1 MASYSLLKCGKLFDG
16 IHEELYENMEILVE
30 GTKIAKVGR
39 ELPVPEG
46 TEIIDLSH
54 LTVTPGMIDAHVH
67 GNLMRWQEM
76 DTILYQS
83 EGYSTLA
90 FLHTAERSLER
101 GFTTIRCN
109 GMGPL
114 GYGIVDVKKVID
126 RGLFDAAR
134 MVVGAHMLGGP
145 GMPGDMSMYACENQ
159 PVSDMIQID
168 TIGSGVDFFINQ
180 VRREVKYGTDFIK
193 IFLSGSFLSPDGGPE
208 ISYLNEDELRAII
221 ETAHDLGKPV
231 TAHVYPP
238 RMMKKLA
245 NLGIDGMEHGA
256 LMDEETAELIEAKG
270 IYLTPTF
277 SPFQDVIEGDD
288 ENVNKNTADS
298 QMKLRKFAPRLRES
312 RRIIRDSS
320 IKLGFGSDFCAVHQ
334 PYESW
339 YEYRSWMRSGMG
351 AFRTLKAATSVNAK
365 ILGIDSFVG
374 TIEEGKEADIA
385 AWHRDL
391 LNDCD
396 ALKECDFVMKGGK
409 VHKTDDRVVDEYSI
423 YGE

>member
-1 MASYSLLKCGKLFDG
+1 MAKNYLLKCGKLFDG
-16 IHEELYENMEILVE
+16 IHDELFEDMEIFVE
-30 GTKIAKVGR
+30 GTKIGKVGR
-39 ELPVPEG
+39 NLPVPEG
-46 TEIIDLSH
+46 TEEVDLTG

-134 MVVGAHMLGGP
+134 MIVGAHMLGGP

-208 ISYLNEDELRAII
+208 ISYLNGDELRAII

-245 NLGIDGMEHGA
+245 EFGIDGMEHGA
-256 LMDEETAELIEAKG
+256 LMDEETARLIEDKG

-277 SPFQDVIEGDD
+277 SPVQDVIEEND
-288 ENVNKNTADS
+288 ELVNKNTADS

-312 RRIIRDSS
+312 RKIIRDSN

-351 AFRTLKAATSVNAK
+351 AFRTLKAATAVNAK
-365 ILGIDSFVG
+365 ILGIDSFTG

-385 AWHRDL
+385 GWHRDL

-409 VHKTDDRVVDEYSI
+409 IHETDDKVVDDFYA
-423 YGE
+423 

>member
-114 GYGIVDVKKVID
+114 GYGIVDVKKAID

-256 LMDEETAELIEAKG
+256 LMDEETAELIEAKS

-312 RRIIRDSS
+312 RRIIRDSN

>member
-1 MASYSLLKCGKLFDG
+1 M
-16 IHEELYENMEILVE
+16 
-30 GTKIAKVGR
+30 
-39 ELPVPEG
+39 
-46 TEIIDLSH
+46 
-54 LTVTPGMIDAHVH
+54 
-67 GNLMRWQEM
+67 
-76 DTILYQS
+76 
-83 EGYSTLA
+83 
-90 FLHTAERSLER
+90 
-101 GFTTIRCN
+101 
-109 GMGPL
+109 
-114 GYGIVDVKKVID
+114 ID

-134 MVVGAHMLGGP
+134 MIVGAHMLGGP

-208 ISYLNEDELRAII
+208 ISYLNGDELRAII

-245 NLGIDGMEHGA
+245 EFGIDGMEHGA
-256 LMDEETAELIEAKG
+256 LMDEETARLIEDKG

-277 SPFQDVIEGDD
+277 SPFQDVIEEND
-288 ENVNKNTADS
+288 ELVNKNTADS

-312 RRIIRDSS
+312 RKIIRDSN

-351 AFRTLKAATSVNAK
+351 AFRTLKAATAVNAK
-365 ILGIDSFVG
+365 ILGIDSFTG

-385 AWHRDL
+385 GWHRDL

-409 VHKTDDRVVDEYSI
+409 IHETDDKVVDDFYA
-423 YGE
+423 